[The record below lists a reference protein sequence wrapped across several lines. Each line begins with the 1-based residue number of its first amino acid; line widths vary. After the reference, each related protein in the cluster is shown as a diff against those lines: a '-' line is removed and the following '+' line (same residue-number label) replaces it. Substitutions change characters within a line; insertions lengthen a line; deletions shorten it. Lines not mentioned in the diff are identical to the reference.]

1 MALSAGTRLG
11 SYEIVELIGVGG
23 IEFLIHV
30 KPPWEETR
38 SLLLKM

>member
-1 MALSAGTRLG
+1 MALQPGERLG
-11 SYEIVELIGVGG
+11 PYEILDGIGTGG

-30 KPPWEETR
+30 KPLWKETR